1 MHSKKVILYFKTS
14 QVQRKSAG
22 NVSTGKQASVGGKSA
37 GNVSR
42 GKQASV
48 GENVLVTSVGV
59 NKRQW
64 GQKSAGKRR
73 QAPVG
78 SNKCQ

>member
-14 QVQRKSAG
+14 QVQRKSAD
-22 NVSTGKQASVGGKSA
+22 
-37 GNVSR
+37 NVSR

-48 GENVLVTSVGV
+48 GEKVLVTSVGV

-64 GQKSAGKRR
+64 GKRSAGKSR
-73 QAPVG
+73 QVSVG
-78 SNKCQ
+78 VSMLQQVMQVPIEVKRNV